1 MTVSP
6 SKFDDTL
13 VSLALHVV
21 ASSAQSY
28 LQLKAFELL
37 AVMSRKARLGNMPS
51 QMVDEYLESDRWPLE
66 QREKS
71 RIQWEAMSM
80 RALQL
85 EQFRK
90 RIRNEL
96 RKPTITSFMDKVS
109 YLRNSSNLR
118 EPSRPKPLAH
128 RIP

>member
-1 MTVSP
+1 MTLAP
-6 SKFDDTL
+6 GKFDDTV

-37 AVMSRKARLGNMPS
+37 AVMSRKSGLGHMPAS
-51 QMVDEYLESDRWPLE
+51 MVDDYLESDRWPIE

-96 RKPTITSFMDKVS
+96 RKPTITSFADKVCT
-109 YLRNSSNLR
+109 LK
-118 EPSRPKPLAH
+118 PS
-128 RIP
+128 